1 MGATAKESDLV
12 QIVLLVFGRHP
23 PSLLTFFGG
32 EVRKANME
40 MTGKKEVPLSNI

>member
-1 MGATAKESDLV
+1 MGATAKESNLV

-23 PSLLTFFGG
+23 PSLLTFFEG

-40 MTGKKEVPLSNI
+40 MTEKKEVRLSNI

>member
-1 MGATAKESDLV
+1 M

-32 EVRKANME
+32 AVREANME
-40 MTGKKEVPLSNI
+40 ITGKKEVPLSNI